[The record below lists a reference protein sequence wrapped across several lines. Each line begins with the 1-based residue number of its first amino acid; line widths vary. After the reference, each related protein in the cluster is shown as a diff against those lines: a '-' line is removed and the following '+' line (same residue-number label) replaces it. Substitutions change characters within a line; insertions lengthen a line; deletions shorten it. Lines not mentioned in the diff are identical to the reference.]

1 MRARQTIKGG
11 SRQKQEVKDSKDFKN
26 DLLEVIRGPFD
37 QFKNPT
43 LIFNHS
49 VFWFLYFNTATV
61 LYWNC
66 FWKREAAFTLYTS
79 ANICKLNFISF
90 FNMSEGVISTK
101 FKKKLF

>member
-43 LIFNHS
+43 LIFITLCFDFFTS
-49 VFWFLYFNTATV
+49 TLRLCSTETV
-61 LYWNC
+61 SGNVKLPLP
-66 FWKREAAFTLYTS
+66 FILQPIF
-79 ANICKLNFISF
+79 AN
-90 FNMSEGVISTK
+90 
-101 FKKKLF
+101 